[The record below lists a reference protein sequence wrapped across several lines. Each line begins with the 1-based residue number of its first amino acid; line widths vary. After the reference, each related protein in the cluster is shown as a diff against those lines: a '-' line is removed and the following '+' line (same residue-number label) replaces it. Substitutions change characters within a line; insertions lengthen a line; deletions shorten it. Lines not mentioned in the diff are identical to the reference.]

1 MDGSSTR
8 PEGSAAEADLRLA
21 EGLRHGEPESLSA
34 LVDAYGSRIYG
45 FASRMCRSREDAYDV
60 MQDTFLAA
68 VRSARDFRGE
78 GKLSTWLFRI
88 AANACRK
95 MRRHGKFE
103 PATHLSLDELVAEP
117 PAGDAPGD
125 TDTPE
130 AALQRADLRD
140 ALESAIGDLPKP
152 YRAVL
157 VLRDVEGLSTEEVA
171 EALDLS
177 VPAVKTRLHRA
188 RLFVRQRLVGRA

>member
-1 MDGSSTR
+1 
-8 PEGSAAEADLRLA
+8 
-21 EGLRHGEPESLSA
+21 
-34 LVDAYGSRIYG
+34 
-45 FASRMCRSREDAYDV
+45 MCRSREDAYDV

-68 VRSARDFRGE
+68 VRSAREFRGE

-95 MRRHGKFE
+95 MRRRGKFE
-103 PATHLSLDELVAEP
+103 PQEHLSLDDVLPGPGEAAALASTEAE
-117 PAGDAPGD
+117 
-125 TDTPE
+125 TPE
-130 AALQRADLRD
+130 AQLLRTDLRE
-140 ALESAIGDLPKP
+140 ALEAAIGELPRP

-157 VLRDVEGLSTEEVA
+157 VLRDIEGLSTEEVA

-188 RLFVRQRLVGRA
+188 RLFLRQRLVTRD